1 MMETAQFN
9 DCKVGKLHHST
20 RSSNQDIA
28 PPDRSVTGSREIPP
42 MATTKPLARS
52 AVRPLVRAVEQPAVK
67 PVASLTDPDAPPPE
81 DDRPPLSAEIR
92 EQIEARTFEDW
103 SAEKILSWASRNFHP
118 RLALSASFG
127 APEGMALLHMMHV
140 IEPASRV
147 FVLDTGRMHEATYD
161 LIDRV
166 RDRYDKRVEIVFP
179 RADEVEEMV
188 RSHGANLFY
197 ESLEKRQSCC
207 FVRKVAPMR
216 RYLKGLDAYVSGL
229 RRDQNLTRADTPKV
243 TVDVG
248 NGGVVKINPLADWT
262 REQVWEYVREHDVP
276 VNRLHKTGYPSVG
289 CAPCTRSVPQGAS
302 ERDGRWWWENADT
315 KECGLHV
322 AEAQDQGGGI

>member
-1 MMETAQFN
+1 MAASAFAKTAR
-9 DCKVGKLHHST
+9 T
-20 RSSNQDIA
+20 AATARIA
-28 PPDRSVTGSREIPP
+28 TISG
-42 MATTKPLARS
+42 AGAR
-52 AVRPLVRAVEQPAVK
+52 K
-67 PVASLTDPDAPPPE
+67 PVSDEVHAMIQ
-81 DDRPPLSAEIR
+81 SA
-92 EQIEARTFEDW
+92 AFEDW
-103 SAEKILSWASRNFHP
+103 QPQKILGWAIENYHP

-127 APEGMALLHMMHV
+127 APEGMVLLDMMHA

-166 RDRYDKRVEIVFP
+166 RDRYDKPVEVVFP

-188 RSHGANLFY
+188 RSKGANLFY
-197 ESLEKRQSCC
+197 ESLENRKSCC

-216 RYLKGLDAYVSGL
+216 RFLLGLDGYVSGL

-248 NGGVVKINPLADWT
+248 NGGVVKVNPLADWT
-262 REQVWEYVREHDVP
+262 REQVWDYIESHEVP

-289 CAPCTRSVPQGAS
+289 CAPCTRSVPHGQD
-302 ERDGRWWWENADT
+302 ERAGRWWWENADT

-322 AEAQDQGGGI
+322 SEEQDQGSGI